1 MILYT
6 YVHFPVYV
14 WGFGKNVSENECEC
28 VSVCVCVC
36 ASMCVTGAP
45 GAAAP
50 GRGGLM
56 GWPII
61 GWPII
66 MGGIMGTP
74 DPAAEAWKEM
84 EGVNGID
91 Q

>member
-1 MILYT
+1 MSILVYEYISPLNKFIT
-6 YVHFPVYV
+6 EGVTGDSVYLCALYCVLYVFEGVE
-14 WGFGKNVSENECEC
+14 KNVSENECEC

-56 GWPII
+56 G
-61 GWPII
+61 
-66 MGGIMGTP
+66 
-74 DPAAEAWKEM
+74 
-84 EGVNGID
+84 
-91 Q
+91 